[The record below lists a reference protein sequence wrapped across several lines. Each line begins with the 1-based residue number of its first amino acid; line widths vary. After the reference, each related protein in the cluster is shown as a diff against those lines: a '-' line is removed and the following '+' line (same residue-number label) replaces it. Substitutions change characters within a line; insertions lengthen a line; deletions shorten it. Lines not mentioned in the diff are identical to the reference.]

1 MKCTK
6 CRKYIL
12 NLLISKPIFQAKNNS
27 FSSNSVGGCVITIGN
42 VPRNLSQQGNKFFSF
57 TKYFYIIDV
66 ISLVSF

>member
-42 VPRNLSQQGNKFFSF
+42 VPRNLSQHGNKFLVLQNIF
-57 TKYFYIIDV
+57 T
-66 ISLVSF
+66 